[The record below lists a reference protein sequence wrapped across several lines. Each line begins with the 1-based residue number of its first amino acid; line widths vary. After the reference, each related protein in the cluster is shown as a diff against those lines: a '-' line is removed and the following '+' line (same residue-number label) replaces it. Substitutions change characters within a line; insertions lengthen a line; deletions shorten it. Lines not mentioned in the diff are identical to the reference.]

1 MAKTLEFIV
10 EYSPNP
16 AHPSPTMNELIAPA
30 EMKRVD
36 FEMVSETGSKLGI
49 FKAHGHIDS
58 VICPI
63 TKPFTGEIIIEKSEF
78 PVKSIEVQLI
88 RVETCGCAEGYAK
101 DGMII
106 LAFKS

>member
-1 MAKTLEFIV
+1 MSKSLEFIV
-10 EYSPNP
+10 EYGSDPQN
-16 AHPSPTMNELIAPA
+16 PSPPLKELVVPA

-36 FEMVSETGSKLGI
+36 FEMTSEAGNKLGL

-63 TKPFTGEIIIEKSEF
+63 TKPFTGEIIIEKSEY
-78 PVKSIEVQLI
+78 PIKSIEVQLV

-101 DGMII
+101 DG
-106 LAFKS
+106 